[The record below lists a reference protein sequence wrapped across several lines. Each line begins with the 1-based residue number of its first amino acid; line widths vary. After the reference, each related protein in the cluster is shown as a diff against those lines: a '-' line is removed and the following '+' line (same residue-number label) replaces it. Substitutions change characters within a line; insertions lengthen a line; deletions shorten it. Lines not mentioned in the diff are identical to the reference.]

1 MKKTLTMN
9 LGGKVFHI
17 DEDAYNL
24 LEEYLHNLASHFD
37 RENHTDCK
45 TIEEFEAY
53 LSDMMVVRLHSEHAV
68 ISIGLIREVIEKINT
83 GEHFS
88 SNEDSTTAG
97 YSAGAGYSQKE
108 RETSGYRY
116 MSGEAPKRKFY
127 RDMDHAVLC
136 GVCSGIAAYTRWNV
150 NAIRV
155 IVVLMTILA
164 SPLFWMIII
173 GYLAVWMIAPPA
185 ITASQKLEMYGEPI
199 TVENIGKR
207 VAADVDTG
215 LHRRNASVL
224 NTLGCVLK
232 GLFVLVGIGLILTVV
247 FGLFGLILELFADG
261 YVAHAP
267 LTSDGISIP
276 SWMILCATISVFII
290 VAVPVM
296 AIVFRHQGQGR
307 NGIIPAGLKWLGLT
321 IWLAAAVLLA
331 VVFILITRELGLNF
345 FLHRHSV

>member
-1 MKKTLTMN
+1 
-9 LGGKVFHI
+9 
-17 DEDAYNL
+17 
-24 LEEYLHNLASHFD
+24 
-37 RENHTDCK
+37 
-45 TIEEFEAY
+45 
-53 LSDMMVVRLHSEHAV
+53 
-68 ISIGLIREVIEKINT
+68 
-83 GEHFS
+83 
-88 SNEDSTTAG
+88 
-97 YSAGAGYSQKE
+97 
-108 RETSGYRY
+108 
-116 MSGEAPKRKFY
+116 
-127 RDMDHAVLC
+127 
-136 GVCSGIAAYTRWNV
+136 
-150 NAIRV
+150 
-155 IVVLMTILA
+155 
-164 SPLFWMIII
+164 
-173 GYLAVWMIAPPA
+173 
-185 ITASQKLEMYGEPI
+185 MYGEPI

-232 GLFVLVGIGLILTVV
+232 GLFVLVGIGLILAVV

-267 LTSDGISIP
+267 LTSDWISIP

>member
-1 MKKTLTMN
+1 MKRTLTMN

-37 RENHTDCK
+37 RDNHTDCK

-53 LSDMMVVRLHSEHAV
+53 LSDMVIARLHSEHAI
-68 ISIGLIREVIEKINT
+68 ISIGLIREVIEKINMV
-83 GEHFS
+83 G
-88 SNEDSTTAG
+88 G
-97 YSAGAGYSQKE
+97 YSAGADQYRQNGKE
-108 RETSGYRY
+108 AADHRY
-116 MSGEAPKRKFY
+116 ATEESPKRKFY
-127 RDMDHAVLC
+127 RDMDRAVLC
-136 GVCSGIAAYTRWNV
+136 GVCSGIAAYTGWNV
-150 NAIRV
+150 NAVRV
-155 IVVLMTILA
+155 IVVLMTIVA
-164 SPLFWMIII
+164 SSLFWMVIV

-207 VAADVDTG
+207 VAADVDTS

-224 NTLGCVLK
+224 NTLGCMLK
-232 GLFVLVGIGLILTVV
+232 GLFVLVGIGFILAVV

-267 LTSDGISIP
+267 LTSDWISIP
-276 SWMILCATISVFII
+276 SWMILCAAISVFII
-290 VAVPVM
+290 VVVPVM

-321 IWLAAAVLLA
+321 IWLAAAILLA
-331 VVFILITRELGLNF
+331 VVFILMTRELGLNF